1 MTKLPEYIHERMG
14 GQLQRGQV
22 ADYVIVPGSQNRITK
37 IVSHWDE
44 NTQLAHHYE
53 FLVHSGKLNG
63 QPITACST
71 GIGGRSTSIAID
83 EMASLGATTFIRV
96 GVTGGIQP
104 GMAVGDLVIASGA
117 VRMDKTSE
125 HYVFPEYPAVAD
137 VEVTC
142 ALIASAEAEN
152 CNYHVGIGA
161 TASSFYAGQGI
172 TCLNGYRT
180 TRMDNLAADIKAA
193 NVYDWDTETATIFTL
208 CNLYGLR
215 AGRIN
220 VIVDDPNTGLHSPTG
235 EEKVVKVVIEA
246 VKLLMKWD
254 KSKLETN
261 QDMILPEYPSHIH
274 DHKTPRDDHQ

>member
-1 MTKLPEYIHERMG
+1 MNKLPEYIHERMG
-14 GQLQRGQV
+14 GQLHEGQV
-22 ADYVIVPGSQNRITK
+22 AKYVIVPGSQTRINK
-37 IVSHWDE
+37 IVSHWDD
-44 NTQLAHHYE
+44 NKKLAHHYE
-53 FLVHSGKLNG
+53 FLVHSGTING
-63 QPITACST
+63 QGITTCST

-83 EMASLGATTFIRV
+83 EMAALGANTFIRI

-104 GMAVGDLVIASGA
+104 NMQVGDLVIASGA

-137 VEVTC
+137 MEVTC
-142 ALIASAEAEN
+142 ALIAAAQLEG

-180 TRMDNLAADIKAA
+180 TKMDAIVSDIKSA

-215 AGRIN
+215 AGRVN
-220 VIVDDPNTGLHSPTG
+220 VIVDDPNTGLYNPAG
-235 EEKVVKVVIEA
+235 EDDAVKVVTEA

-254 KSKLETN
+254 KIKQANN
-261 QDMILPEYPSHIH
+261 QDVMLP
-274 DHKTPRDDHQ
+274 DHPGITYKTQGNS

>member
-1 MTKLPEYIHERMG
+1 MNKLPEYIHERMG
-14 GQLQRGQV
+14 GKLQQGQI
-22 ADYVIVPGSQNRITK
+22 AKYVIVPGSQTRIKK

-44 NTQLAHHYE
+44 HKKLAHHYE
-53 FLVHSGKLNG
+53 FLVHSGTLNG
-63 QPITACST
+63 QAITACST

-83 EMASLGATTFIRV
+83 EMAALGANTFIRI

-104 GMAVGDLVIASGA
+104 NMHVGDLVIASGA

-137 VEVTC
+137 MEVTC
-142 ALIASAEAEN
+142 ALIAAAQSEG

-180 TRMDNLAADIKAA
+180 TKMDAIVSDIKSA
-193 NVYDWDTETATIFTL
+193 NVYDWDTETATIYTL

-215 AGRIN
+215 AGRVN
-220 VIVDDPNTGLHSPTG
+220 VIVDDPNTGLYDPAG
-235 EEKVVKVVIEA
+235 EDDAVKVVTAA
-246 VKLLMKWD
+246 VTLLMKWD
-254 KSKLETN
+254 KIKQANKE
-261 QDMILPEYPSHIH
+261 DVMLPDHPGTIH
-274 DHKTPRDDHQ
+274 EAQGAQ

>member
-1 MTKLPEYIHERMG
+1 MNKLPEYIHERMG
-14 GQLQRGQV
+14 GQLHEGQV
-22 ADYVIVPGSQNRITK
+22 AKYVIVPGSQTRIKK
-37 IVSHWDE
+37 IVSHWDD
-44 NTQLAHHYE
+44 NKKLAHHYE
-53 FLVHSGKLNG
+53 FLVHSGTING
-63 QPITACST
+63 QGITACST

-83 EMASLGATTFIRV
+83 EMAALGANTFIRI

-104 GMAVGDLVIASGA
+104 NMQVGDLVIASGA

-137 VEVTC
+137 MEVTC
-142 ALIASAEAEN
+142 ALIAAAQLEG

-180 TRMDNLAADIKAA
+180 TKMDAIVSDIKSA

-215 AGRIN
+215 AGRVN
-220 VIVDDPNTGLHSPTG
+220 VIVDDPNTGLYNPAG
-235 EEKVVKVVIEA
+235 EDDAVKVVTEA

-254 KSKLETN
+254 KIKQENN
-261 QDMILPEYPSHIH
+261 QDVMLP
-274 DHKTPRDDHQ
+274 DHPGITYKTQGNS

>member
-1 MTKLPEYIHERMG
+1 MNKLPEYIHERMG
-14 GQLQRGQV
+14 GQLQKGQI
-22 ADYVIVPGSQNRITK
+22 ANYVIVPGSQARIET

-44 NTQLAHHYE
+44 HTKLAHHYE
-53 FLVHSGKLNG
+53 FLVHSGMLDG
-63 QPITACST
+63 QAVTACST

-83 EMASLGATTFIRV
+83 EMAALGGNTFVRI

-104 GMAVGDLVIASGA
+104 NMQVGDLVIASGA

-125 HYVFPEYPAVAD
+125 HYVFLEYPAVAD
-137 VEVTC
+137 MEVTC
-142 ALIASAEAEN
+142 ALIAAAQSEG

-172 TCLNGYRT
+172 TCLNGYRNT
-180 TRMDNLAADIKAA
+180 KMDAIASDIKAA

-215 AGRIN
+215 AGRLN
-220 VIVDDPNTGLHSPTG
+220 VIVDDPNTGLYDPVG
-235 EEKVVKVVIEA
+235 EETAIKVVTEA

-254 KSKLETN
+254 KTKRATN
-261 QDMILPEYPSHIH
+261 DLVMLPEYPPKIDSS
-274 DHKTPRDDHQ
+274 KTQGKK